1 MAVKKASKKPRV
13 VPESEADWP
22 ATLRTGPEGVALWN
36 ARPPSARQL
45 TRLGH
50 GDYAG
55 CDLAGID
62 FTGQSVLKFQ
72 AAGADLTGALLTRGS
87 FIEGDFRDADLSYAR
102 MAKFGGRD
110 GDFRGAK
117 LVGVDLTS
125 GRLAR
130 ARFAGADLTRADLTG
145 ADVVGADFTGATLTD
160 ATLAD
165 LVSDSTTVWPE
176 GFTLPA
182 PKWSS
187 PPGVAA
193 QFAGSLGGA
202 VNIDGFMARLCQT
215 FDPKRIAR
223 TLDMLRTGR
232 NQLFAEVEEARVFGV
247 VRSQRE
253 PDLVYSCVLAD
264 DGTYSCCTPNLMAC
278 MGLRGEPCKHLL
290 VLLIG
295 LARAGKLDATTADHW
310 VAATRGKE
318 HSWSEAL
325 RDRLGDTLLKLKGAE
340 AGEIDWR
347 PTETIPEDFYS
358 A

>member
-1 MAVKKASKKPRV
+1 MAVKNARKKSDALA
-13 VPESEADWP
+13 EAEADWV
-22 ATLRTGPEGVALWN
+22 ATLRTGRDGVARWN
-36 ARPPSARQL
+36 ARPAAARQL

-55 CDLAGID
+55 CNLAGID
-62 FTGQSVLKFQ
+62 FTGQSVLKFR
-72 AAGADLTGALLTRGS
+72 AAGADLTCALLVRGS
-87 FIEGDFRDADLSYAR
+87 FVEGDFRDADLSSAR

-110 GDFRGAK
+110 ADFRGAK
-117 LVGVDLTS
+117 LVGADLTG

-130 ARFAGADLTRADLTG
+130 AKFAGADLTRADLTG
-145 ADVVGADFTGATLTD
+145 ADVVGADFTGATLEG

-187 PPGVAA
+187 SGAA
-193 QFAGSLGGA
+193 TQFAGSLGGT
-202 VNIDGFMARLCQT
+202 VNIDGFMARLVQA

-253 PDLVYSCVLAD
+253 PDLVYSCVLTD

-295 LARAGKLDATTADHW
+295 LSRAGKLDAATADRW
-310 VAATRGKE
+310 VAAARGKE
-318 HSWSEAL
+318 HTWSDAL
-325 RDRLGDTLLKLKGAE
+325 RDRLGDTLLKFKGAD